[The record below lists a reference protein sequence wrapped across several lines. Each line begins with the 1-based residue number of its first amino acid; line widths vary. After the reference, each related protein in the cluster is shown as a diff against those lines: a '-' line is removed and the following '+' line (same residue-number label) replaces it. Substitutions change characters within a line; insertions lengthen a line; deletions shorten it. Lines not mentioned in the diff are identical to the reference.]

1 VVSVGNA
8 YPLSAV
14 RDLVLRA
21 QGLAQKSERT
31 PRRQDVL
38 EAVKR
43 VGWLQIDTLQ
53 VVRRSQELVLWSRLG
68 TYDTED
74 LARLVYDEQDR
85 HLFEGWQHAA
95 CFIPLVDYRFQ
106 LAAKRANRRSW
117 GSMGSAKNRELVKAV
132 LARIEREGPMRA
144 GDFDYDGPRRG
155 SWWDWKPAKRALE
168 LLVNRGDLMVSS
180 RVNFQRVYDLT
191 GRVLPDWTD
200 ITEPTQEQTLRHLL
214 ERSILALGAC
224 RLVQIADYA
233 HLKRRDSGPALE
245 AMVED
250 GTIVQVIASMND
262 GTAGEIVV
270 HRDNLPTLERAAD
283 GEMQSLGTTFLS
295 PFDSL
300 FWAKGRD
307 ENLWSFHSILEA
319 YKPEPT
325 RIWGYFCMPIL
336 DQGDLIGRFDPVL
349 DRRTGTLRLKAL
361 YLEDHVDPD
370 EALIERLAGAM
381 RDFMK
386 FHSATDLVVD
396 SDVPKGLVARLVRLL

>member
-1 VVSVGNA
+1 
-8 YPLSAV
+8 
-14 RDLVLRA
+14 
-21 QGLAQKSERT
+21 
-31 PRRQDVL
+31 
-38 EAVKR
+38 
-43 VGWLQIDTLQ
+43 
-53 VVRRSQELVLWSRLG
+53 
-68 TYDTED
+68 
-74 LARLVYDEQDR
+74 
-85 HLFEGWQHAA
+85 
-95 CFIPLVDYRFQ
+95 
-106 LAAKRANRRSW
+106 
-117 GSMGSAKNRELVKAV
+117 MGSAKNRELVKAV

-168 LLVNRGDLMVSS
+168 FLVDLGELMVSS

-191 GRVLPDWTD
+191 SRVLPDWTD
-200 ITEPTQEQTLRHLL
+200 TKEPTQEQTLRHLL

-224 RLVQIADYA
+224 RLAQIPDYA
-233 HLKRRDSGPALE
+233 HLKRREVGSALD

-250 GTIVQVIASMND
+250 GTIVQVAARMND
-262 GTAGEIVV
+262 GTTAELAV
-270 HRDNLPTLERAAD
+270 HSDNLQALDSAAD
-283 GEMQSLGTTFLS
+283 GELQSLGTTFLS

-300 FWAKGRD
+300 LWAKGRD
-307 ENLWSFHSILEA
+307 VDLWSFHSILEA

-361 YLEDHVDPD
+361 YLKDHLDPD

-386 FHSATDLVVD
+386 FHLATDLVVD
-396 SDVPKGLVARLVRLL
+396 RDLPRGLGSRLVRKL